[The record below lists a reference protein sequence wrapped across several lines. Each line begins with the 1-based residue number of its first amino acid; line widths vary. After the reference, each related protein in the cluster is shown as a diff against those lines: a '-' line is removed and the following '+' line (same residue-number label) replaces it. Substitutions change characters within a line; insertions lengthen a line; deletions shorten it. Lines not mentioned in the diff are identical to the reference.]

1 LSKKILLSSLLC
13 FSLFT
18 LFSCSNPTNDNLNL
32 EQNNAQISSFEPA
45 SLNNSLLG
53 SFNNTAIFL
62 SSNNVEKAFKSEKDA
77 INYILQKQ
85 DTIFLQNKPYAVIEK
100 SGLFYVYEIN
110 SKNTKLELKSYSDLR
125 DITINKKSDIKL
137 NSIVS
142 QKGNI
147 RFYSYDSS
155 FTPSSKATQ
164 PSEIVNKLKIMETT
178 FTPKKDSR
186 GVFVA
191 EYRVISQRVEKEIN
205 IAKEKGQT
213 KAANFLQSLMTNFAN
228 KYFSA
233 YDTYFS
239 ENLDKTPEVWR
250 MAFDSGRKSDIV
262 GIDKSFNIP
271 EIISL
276 SMNAHI
282 IHDLSLSLK
291 EINYNPKD
299 QELKQVF
306 MKFNSVLFEEKNNI
320 LNAIDKIYGKNV
332 VSAANNFF
340 GSVGDF
346 TMQKIFNLMRNT
358 AENQSEFS
366 DKNKIIKKAISL
378 GDSMMSTIPG
388 GNSIKK

>member
-1 LSKKILLSSLLC
+1 MLRKKILSSYFLC
-13 FSLFT
+13 FSLFI
-18 LFSCSNPTNDNLNL
+18 LSSCSNPTDDNFNL
-32 EQNNAQISSFEPA
+32 EQNQVKTSSFEPA
-45 SLNNSLLG
+45 SLNNALLG
-53 SFNNTAIFL
+53 SFNNTAIYL
-62 SSNNVEKAFKSEKDA
+62 SSNNTEKAFKSEKEA
-77 INYILQKQ
+77 INHILQKQ

-110 SKNTKLELKSYSDLR
+110 SKNTKLELKNYSDLR
-125 DITINKKSDIKL
+125 EISIKKTDVKL

-142 QKGNI
+142 QKGNV

-164 PSEIVNKLKIMETT
+164 PSEIVNKLKTMETT
-178 FTPKKDSR
+178 FTPTKDSR
-186 GVFVA
+186 GIFVA
-191 EYRVISQRVEKEIN
+191 EYRVISQRVEKEIV

-366 DKNKIIKKAISL
+366 DKNKIIKKAVSL